1 MKRHQLYEVD
11 LERLTAFCTVCG
23 HTEIVLPK
31 TRSNKRGKPLCIA
44 RDREKRE
51 KQLQK
56 SELAREER
64 QALSDMKQR
73 HVLSKI
79 DPENMTAICSICG
92 PTNIWKNINAYK
104 GRTYYKCGTRSRN
117 YLRKYSRAHRSGR
130 STNPHAL
137 SQVNE
142 EAGTAV
148 CATCGP
154 VKIEIRLVNKYVTA
168 RCINAKMHAP
178 SRKKEWE

>member
-1 MKRHQLYEVD
+1 MKRHHLYEID

-23 HTEIVLPK
+23 YTEIVLPK
-31 TRSNKRGKPLCIA
+31 TRSNKKPKPLCIA
-44 RDREKRE
+44 RAREKRE

-56 SELAREER
+56 LELAREER
-64 QALSDMKQR
+64 QAGTDGRQR
-73 HVLSKI
+73 HSLSNI
-79 DPENMTAICSICG
+79 DPKTMTANCSICG
-92 PTNIWKNINAYK
+92 PTNIWKRSNSYK
-104 GRTYYKCGTRSRN
+104 GRTYYSCGTRSRN
-117 YLRKYSRAHRSGR
+117 YMRTYSRAHRAGR

-154 VKIEIRLVNKYVTA
+154 VKVKIRLVNKYVTV
-168 RCINAKMHAP
+168 RCINAIKPARP
-178 SRKKEWE
+178 RK